1 MEDGALTPQNSQLC
15 SQAKNLGPT
24 SATFPLSLG
33 EIPYHHDLPWPL
45 GDILTP
51 SVEVCVQMPYEIVLH
66 RSNWKTRQ
74 KFKGAFM
81 ETSERRTTQRYRLNL
96 AVVLRRAPKVSES
109 DILNGNTRNI
119 STGGMYFTTDRHL
132 AVNELV
138 DFSLTF
144 AGLAEGTIVVVSG
157 RARVLRLESR
167 RETISERVGVAAV
180 IQDFQ
185 ILRPDL
191 VNQRN

>member
-1 MEDGALTPQNSQLC
+1 M
-15 SQAKNLGPT
+15 
-24 SATFPLSLG
+24 
-33 EIPYHHDLPWPL
+33 
-45 GDILTP
+45 
-51 SVEVCVQMPYEIVLH
+51 QMLYEIVLH

-81 ETSERRTTQRYRLNL
+81 ETSERRATQRYRLNL

-109 DILNGNTRNI
+109 DILNANTRNI

-132 AVNELV
+132 AVNEVV

-157 RARVLRLESR
+157 RARILRLETR
-167 RETISERVGVAAV
+167 RETISERVGIAAV

>member
-1 MEDGALTPQNSQLC
+1 
-15 SQAKNLGPT
+15 
-24 SATFPLSLG
+24 
-33 EIPYHHDLPWPL
+33 
-45 GDILTP
+45 
-51 SVEVCVQMPYEIVLH
+51 
-66 RSNWKTRQ
+66 
-74 KFKGAFM
+74 M
-81 ETSERRTTQRYRLNL
+81 ETSERRATQRYRLNL

-132 AVNELV
+132 AVNEVV

-157 RARVLRLESR
+157 RARVLRMESR
-167 RETISERVGVAAV
+167 RETISERVGVAAA
-180 IQDFQ
+180 IQDFR

>member
-1 MEDGALTPQNSQLC
+1 MR
-15 SQAKNLGPT
+15 
-24 SATFPLSLG
+24 
-33 EIPYHHDLPWPL
+33 
-45 GDILTP
+45 
-51 SVEVCVQMPYEIVLH
+51 YEIVLH

-74 KFKGAFM
+74 KFEGAFM
-81 ETSERRTTQRYRLNL
+81 ETSERRATQRYRLNL

-119 STGGMYFTTDRHL
+119 STSGMYFTTDRHL
-132 AVNELV
+132 VVNEVV

-167 RETISERVGVAAV
+167 RETISERVGIAAI